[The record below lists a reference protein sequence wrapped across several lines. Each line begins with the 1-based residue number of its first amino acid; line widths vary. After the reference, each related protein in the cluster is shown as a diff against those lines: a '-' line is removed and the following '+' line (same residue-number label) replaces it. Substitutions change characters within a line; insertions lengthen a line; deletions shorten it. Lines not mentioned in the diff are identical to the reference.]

1 MDHRTKS
8 GRRWRK
14 KHKINQT
21 LMKTIKL
28 FFDRNGQPITNTDI
42 LRVLENF
49 RVQESELLYIHSALS
64 FGLPNTELK
73 RHEILNCLLDI
84 LLELRI
90 PTICMPTFTF
100 SFCNGNTY
108 DPLNSRSR
116 MGALNEYFRVQPD
129 VKRSAD
135 PLMSVALI
143 GKDQKLISEIGTES
157 VGKDSN
163 FDLIRKRKNVKF
175 LFIGTK
181 IGDCFTYMHYL
192 EWLYKV
198 DYRYNRAFKGI
209 VCENGKEIEKEYLLF
224 VRYKGITPNKGSY
237 LYEQEMYNTGLAR
250 QEMLGDSSISIV
262 DEPLAAD
269 FYKSFLEKDPYY
281 FVDVDPSFKEK
292 DKTFVLEKEMVAL

>member
-1 MDHRTKS
+1 
-8 GRRWRK
+8 
-14 KHKINQT
+14 
-21 LMKTIKL
+21 MKTTKL

-42 LRVLENF
+42 LRVLENLHAH
-49 RVQESELLYIHSALS
+49 ECELLYIHSSLS

-73 RHEILNCLLDI
+73 RPEILKCLFEI
-84 LLELRI
+84 FLELRI

-100 SFCNGNTY
+100 SFCNGNNF
-108 DPLNSRSR
+108 DPISSRSK
-116 MGALNEYFRVQPD
+116 MGALNEFFRVQQD
-129 VKRSAD
+129 VMRSTD
-135 PLMSVALI
+135 PLMSVALL
-143 GKDQKLISEIGTES
+143 GKDTKLISEIGNES

-163 FDLIRKRKNVKF
+163 FDLIRQRKNAKF

-198 DYRYNRAFKGI
+198 DYRYNRSFKGI
-209 VCENGKEIEKEYLLF
+209 VSENGNEISKEYLLF
-224 VRYKGITPNKGSY
+224 VRYKGVSPNKGSY
-237 LYEQEMYNTGLAR
+237 VYEQEMYNTGLAK

-281 FVDVDPSFKEK
+281 FVDVDSSFKEK